1 MKIFF
6 IKPLGAFV
14 IAIGMLAGSVNAQ
27 SPDDADKALASKTT
41 KKVVKKKK
49 SQASGKAKFLR
60 GSEETTAE
68 RSARLKREC
77 LGGVNAGVCAG
88 YTR

>member
-1 MKIFF
+1 MKKVF

-14 IAIGMLAGSVNAQ
+14 IAIAMLAGSAYAQ
-27 SPDDADKALASKTT
+27 SPDSADKGLTSKTT

-49 SQASGKAKFLR
+49 GQTGGKAKFLR
-60 GSEETTAE
+60 GSEESTAE

-77 LGGVNAGVCAG
+77 LGGVNAGMCAG

>member
-1 MKIFF
+1 MKKVF

-14 IAIGMLAGSVNAQ
+14 IAIVMLAGSAYAQ
-27 SPDDADKALASKTT
+27 SPDYADKGLTSNTT

-49 SQASGKAKFLR
+49 SQASNKTKFLR

-77 LGGVNAGVCAG
+77 QGGVNAGMCAG
-88 YTR
+88 YTH

>member
-1 MKIFF
+1 MKKVF

-14 IAIGMLAGSVNAQ
+14 IAIVMLASSAYAQ
-27 SPDDADKALASKTT
+27 SPDYADKGLTSNTT

-49 SQASGKAKFLR
+49 RQASSKTKFLR

-77 LGGVNAGVCAG
+77 QGGVNAGMCAG
-88 YTR
+88 YTH